1 MYKRQVRKVTQ
12 VHKDLKVL
20 KERQDQQDPQV
31 LKVHKDLKVVKE
43 QQDPQVLLEQEALRV
58 KKVK

>member
-1 MYKRQVRKVTQ
+1 MIQVQQ

-20 KERQDQQDPQV
+20 KERQGQQDPQV

-43 QQDPQVLLEQEALRV
+43 HQDPQVLLEQEVLRV